1 MFLKMKYRIEE
12 QTGMTNVSNILFYL
26 ASDSTVIYVVRKDK
40 ISKFL
45 EHRT

>member
-26 ASDSTVIYVVRKDK
+26 ASDSKVIYVVRKDK
-40 ISKFL
+40 ISW
-45 EHRT
+45 T